1 MVLCEAEVGR
11 EEDAVGVVGERS
23 YQQTLLV
30 SLLRLSLRL
39 IDLPVPA
46 RACQSSLGPLS
57 VLWKVKLCQFSA
69 YLVFVALFLL
79 VEGSEIC
86 PRIHLFVGGSSS
98 GKLVKA
104 MK

>member
-1 MVLCEAEVGR
+1 MSSSSTGTFNFTMHQDVPN
-11 EEDAVGVVGERS
+11 
-23 YQQTLLV
+23 
-30 SLLRLSLRL
+30 LRL

-98 GKLVKA
+98 GRLVKA